1 MSYEPEVIIVAG
13 YRIPNQK
20 WTEALEA
27 AYDHPLFA
35 KYEDFFIDV
44 DVLRGVED
52 CYFGKILRTF
62 GFDCTDEAV
71 DMNTV
76 FVDYPD
82 ILQIQKGYQLF
93 FKDLIPKDEKPTF
106 TKWIVGRWI

>member
-20 WTEALEA
+20 WTEALDA

-52 CYFGKILRTF
+52 CYFGKIIHTF

-82 ILQIQKGYQLF
+82 ICEIQEGFHTF
-93 FKDLIPKDEKPTF
+93 FDDFIPKDEMPSF